1 MKKLY
6 LLLNCIKNGQKIGQN
21 CILFDYSNFLY
32 LILNILVKEGFLK
45 GFLIK
50 KKNYK
55 KEFCILLKYK
65 NDKSAIKRI
74 CIKSKS
80 IDFFKMRCL
89 SKASNGIGFNLVS
102 TSKGLMTSE
111 SSHYMNFGGRF
122 LFSIQ

>member
-1 MKKLY
+1 MKKLL
-6 LLLNCIKNGQKIGQN
+6 LLLNCIKNGQEIGQN
-21 CILFDYSNFLY
+21 CVLFNHSNYLY
-32 LILNILVKEGFLK
+32 FILNILVKEGFLK

-50 KKNYK
+50 KKNSK

-65 NDKSAIKRI
+65 NDKPVINKI

-80 IDFFKMRCL
+80 IKFFKMRRL

-102 TSKGLMTSE
+102 TSKGVMTSE
-111 SSHYMNFGGRF
+111 FSHYRNIGGKF